1 MFEQFSS
8 KFKLNILDYNHI
20 GIILSIEMSKKKNN
34 DKKNIIPGPPPP
46 KVSDFRHVLQ

>member
-20 GIILSIEMSKKKNN
+20 GIILSIEMSKKKMI
-34 DKKNIIPGPPPP
+34 KKYNTRASP
-46 KVSDFRHVLQ
+46 S